1 MLHRIKKKD
10 DIHSGKWNGL
20 GGKVIPGETPE
31 ECIIREV
38 YEESGMKIVRPELK
52 GHLTFPKFSDGDD
65 WYVFVFIAT
74 DFSGELINS
83 PEGDLSWIDD
93 REVPKLNLWEGDLIF
108 LQWLKNSHFFSGKLE
123 YQDGR
128 LVRHDV
134 VFYHNCLPI
143 QD

>member
-38 YEESGMKIVRPELK
+38 CEESGMKIVRPELK
-52 GHLTFPKFSDGDD
+52 GHLTFPKFSNDED

-74 DFSGELINS
+74 DFSGELIDS
-83 PEGDLSWIDD
+83 PEGELRWIDD
-93 REVPKLNLWEGDLIF
+93 SEVPKLNLWEGDLIF
-108 LQWLKNSHFFSGKLE
+108 LQWLKKSHFFSGKLE
-123 YQDGR
+123 YKDGR
-128 LVRHDV
+128 LERHDV
-134 VFYHNCLPI
+134 VFYNNCHPI
-143 QD
+143 